1 MALTANI
8 SNTFQIY
15 ITSSAA
21 ETKTISNPG
30 ITENLAKYMNFR
42 IIGVNVFNDGGTAN
56 LQITNGAS
64 NIVAPA
70 ATTNGGWKQMVITQ
84 ANANVSYSQNL
95 TIITSAG
102 GGSWGANSRI
112 ILDCVATDGGSAL
125 TVS

>member
-15 ITSSAA
+15 ITSNTT

-30 ITENLAKYMNFR
+30 ITENLAKYMYFR
-42 IIGVNVFNDGGTAN
+42 IIGVRAINTTGTGN
-56 LQITNGAS
+56 LQITNGAAD
-64 NIVAPA
+64 IVAA
-70 ATTNGGWKQMVITQ
+70 QATVNNAWKDMLITQ
-84 ANANVSYSQNL
+84 ANANVTSSQNL
-95 TIITSAG
+95 TIITSAAG
-102 GGSWGANSRI
+102 WGNNSRI